1 MPHQPVEQRQWAAPY
16 PDPITLG
23 GKLSFLRAG
32 QVCARHS
39 RHPTG
44 TCLWFTL
51 LLLLLLISTSQIIPV
66 WASDDTACGQGLQEL
81 LQAGN
86 NDSLP
91 YAQRKGAYQRAIERC
106 PSRIELYD
114 SLFHLAMAEHEL
126 NEALRWVRRGLRL
139 LPDDS
144 ELRRDEA
151 VGLLSSGQPQQ
162 ALAILKALPKSA
174 QGQFY
179 LGMAYRALR
188 EPKAAQQ
195 AYSEAFDLGYRDPY
209 VLYVLMEQDHILHDK
224 DAGLKHFQILS
235 EQFPNSPS
243 LHMVLGDAHMSR
255 YEDSE
260 AESEYQKVLQL
271 NPNLPVVHYQLGFIA
286 FKRAEYS
293 RAADELRREIALDPG
308 YGDAYLY
315 LGLCLRRLNSNIEAL
330 PVLKE
335 AVALDPNSPLPYR
348 ALAAVQSS
356 MNQTTAALETLQTA
370 QHRFPREPAFP
381 AQMAALLK
389 QMGRPQQ
396 AERETALAESLSR
409 EGNPI
414 RELPGEAPASSNESN
429 IAGGSKVTGAADNQ
443 RGDTEKAPQPAT
455 PVEQQHA
462 AIGTPA
468 GPPSSTLG
476 PPMVEL
482 RRCVKQ
488 RNADCANT
496 ALAAISDPAVLR
508 SAEYLTLKADALD
521 LSRQKAEA
529 LAAINRA
536 IEQNPADPRY
546 LITLGRTYDK
556 FGDQFSAIES
566 YLKAAKLEPRSAEP
580 FYWLGTSFFL
590 LGERFKSV
598 DYYNRAERH
607 FQSVLELAP
616 KNDKAEFMLAVVEVM
631 KSNLREAQS
640 YLRKAIQMS
649 PSNAY
654 YHLHEGILLRRL
666 GDNQGALSEMR
677 MAEKLNPSYALTSF
691 ELGSLLEKMQEYR
704 EAKKELETAVRLN
717 PHLSAA
723 YYHLGRIDAHLGLT
737 DDSRKAYE
745 QFKRTKAYE
754 EGETSDPFST
764 GMPSAEI
771 FSAADQSSR

>member
-1 MPHQPVEQRQWAAPY
+1 MPYVG
-16 PDPITLG
+16 PITPG
-23 GKLSFLRAG
+23 RKLSFLPAGHTRA
-32 QVCARHS
+32 QQS
-39 RHPTG
+39 RRSTE
-44 TCLWFTL
+44 TCLWFTFL
-51 LLLLLLISTSQIIPV
+51 LLLLLTFTSPIIPA
-66 WASDDTACGQGLQEL
+66 WASNDTACGKGLQEL
-81 LQAGN
+81 LQAGSN
-86 NDSLP
+86 VSLP
-91 YAQRKGAYQRAIERC
+91 YAQRKTAYERAIQCC
-106 PSRIELYD
+106 PSRIEIYD
-114 SLFHLAMAEHEL
+114 SLFHLAMAEHEFD
-126 NEALRWVRRGLRL
+126 EALRWVRRGLQL
-139 LPDDS
+139 LPDNP

-151 VGLLSSGQPQQ
+151 VGLLSSGHPQQ
-162 ALAILKALPKSA
+162 ALAILKALPKSG
-174 QGQFY
+174 QDQFY
-179 LGMAYRALR
+179 LGMAHRALR
-188 EPKAAQQ
+188 EPEAAQQ

-235 EQFPNSPS
+235 EQFPDSPW

-260 AESEYQKVLQL
+260 AESEYQKVLQI
-271 NPNLPVVHYQLGFIA
+271 NPDLPVVHFQLGFIA

-293 RAADELRREIALDPG
+293 RAADELRKEIALDPG

-315 LGLCLRRLNSNIEAL
+315 LGLCLRRLNRNVEAL

-335 AVALDPNSPLPYR
+335 AVALDPNSALPYR

-370 QHRFPREPAFP
+370 RQRFLREPAFP

-389 QMGRPQQ
+389 EMGRTQQ

-414 RELPGEAPASSNESN
+414 RELPGEAPASSNQTN
-429 IAGGSKVTGAADNQ
+429 LAGGSDVAGLADNP
-443 RGDTEKAPQPAT
+443 RSGTDKAPQPAT
-455 PVEQQHA
+455 SAEQQPDA
-462 AIGTPA
+462 PGTPPGA
-468 GPPSSTLG
+468 PRAILG
-476 PPMVEL
+476 SPMIEL
-482 RRCVKQ
+482 RRCTKQ

-496 ALAAISDPAVLR
+496 ALAAIRDPAVLS
-508 SAEYLTLKADALD
+508 SAEYLTLKADALA
-521 LSRQKAEA
+521 LSRQEAEA
-529 LAAINRA
+529 LEAINRA
-536 IEQNPADPRY
+536 IEQNPGDPQY
-546 LITLGRTYDK
+546 LIALGRTYDK

-590 LGERFKSV
+590 LGERFKSL

-631 KSNLREAQS
+631 KSNLGEAQS

-691 ELGSLLEKMQEYR
+691 ELGSLLEKMLEYR

-723 YYHLGRIDAHLGLT
+723 YYHLGGIDAHLGLI

-764 GMPSAEI
+764 VMSSAEI
-771 FSAADQSSR
+771 FSAADQSAR

>member
-1 MPHQPVEQRQWAAPY
+1 MPYVG
-16 PDPITLG
+16 PITPG
-23 GKLSFLRAG
+23 RKLSFLPAG
-32 QVCARHS
+32 QTCAQQS
-39 RHPTG
+39 RRPTE
-44 TCLWFTL
+44 TCLWFTSL
-51 LLLLLLISTSQIIPV
+51 LLRLLTFTSPIIPA

-81 LQAGN
+81 LQAGSN
-86 NDSLP
+86 VSLP
-91 YAQRKGAYQRAIERC
+91 YAQRKTAYERAIQCC
-106 PSRIELYD
+106 PSRIEFYD
-114 SLFHLAMAEHEL
+114 SLFHLAMAEHEFD
-126 NEALRWVRRGLRL
+126 EALRWVRRGLRL
-139 LPDDS
+139 LPDNP

-151 VGLLSSGQPQQ
+151 VGLLSSGHPQQ
-162 ALAILKALPKSA
+162 ALAILKALPKSG
-174 QGQFY
+174 QDQFY

-195 AYSEAFDLGYRDPY
+195 ASSEAFDSGYRDPY
-209 VLYVLMEQDHILHDK
+209 LLYVLMEQDHILRDK

-235 EQFPNSPS
+235 EQFPDSPW

-260 AESEYQKVLQL
+260 AESEYQKVLQIS
-271 NPNLPVVHYQLGFIA
+271 PDLPVVHYQLGFIA

-293 RAADELRREIALDPG
+293 RAVDELRKEISLDPG

-315 LGLCLRRLNSNIEAL
+315 LGLSLRRLNRNIEAL
-330 PVLKE
+330 SVLKK

-356 MNQTTAALETLQTA
+356 TNRAAAALKTLQTA
-370 QHRFPREPAFP
+370 QHRFPQEPAFP

-389 QMGRPQQ
+389 QMGRAQP
-396 AERETALAESLSR
+396 AEWETALAESLSR

-414 RELPGEAPASSNESN
+414 RELPGEGPASSNQSN
-429 IAGGSKVTGAADNQ
+429 LAGGSNVTGAADNP
-443 RGDTEKAPQPAT
+443 RGDTDKAPQPAT

-468 GPPSSTLG
+468 GAPSSTLG

-488 RNADCANT
+488 RNADCSNT

-508 SAEYLTLKADALD
+508 SAEYLTLKADALA

-529 LAAINRA
+529 LAVINRA
-536 IEQNPADPRY
+536 IEQNPGDPQY
-546 LITLGRTYDK
+546 LIALGRTYDR

-566 YLKAAKLEPRSAEP
+566 YLKAAKLEPQSAEP
-580 FYWLGTSFFL
+580 FYWLGASFFL

-616 KNDKAEFMLAVVEVM
+616 NNDKAEFMLALVEVM
-631 KSNLREAQS
+631 KSNLGEAQRH
-640 YLRKAIQMS
+640 LRKVIQMS

-666 GDNQGALSEMR
+666 GDNQGALGEMR
-677 MAEKLNPSYALTSF
+677 MAEKLNPSYALTRF
-691 ELGSLLEKMQEYR
+691 ELGSLLESMQQYR
-704 EAKKELETAVRLN
+704 EAKAELEAAVRLN
-717 PHLSAA
+717 PHLSSA
-723 YYHLGRIDAHLGLT
+723 YYHLRGIDAHLGLI
-737 DDSRKAYE
+737 DESRKAYE
-745 QFKRTKAYE
+745 QFKLTKAYE

-764 GMPSAEI
+764 VMSSAEI
-771 FSAADQSSR
+771 FSAAGQSVR